1 MKNIFK
7 ITMILMIF
15 SNILI
20 AEKLDK
26 FDDLYYM
33 GISERLSAWVP
44 VGFNEKATV
53 KITIDKN
60 GQFNYE
66 IIKFTSSEDFKQSLI
81 KFLEEQKKIRYPVNR
96 DKFIKIVVDFKSE
109 EDKK

>member
-1 MKNIFK
+1 MRNIFK
-7 ITMILMIF
+7 ILLTLMIF
-15 SNILI
+15 TNILI

-66 IIKFTSSEDFKQSLI
+66 IIKFNSSEDFKQSLT
-81 KFLEEQKKIRYPVNR
+81 KFLEDQKKIRYPVNR
-96 DKFIKIVVDFKSE
+96 DRFIDVLVEFKSE
-109 EDKK
+109 YDPQ